1 MYCSAFE
8 QVVLPGIRRLIN
20 ASIIIII
27 IINLVTINVDS
38 VADTRGTKSTPQPVI
53 HDVNDLKR
61 AYPQQFDTVGNF
73 AGEAKLLL
81 KDDAE
86 AFIDAPRKCS
96 IHMKE
101 KLKQE
106 LQTMVTQGVIRK
118 VDEHTDWCS
127 SLAYSTKKDGS
138 IRVCIDPQRLNAA
151 LRRCPPQ
158 DTYVGGNKPPTR

>member
-1 MYCSAFE
+1 MTLSE
-8 QVVLPGIRRLIN
+8 TSQEKPN
-20 ASIIIII
+20 
-27 IINLVTINVDS
+27 
-38 VADTRGTKSTPQPVI
+38 
-53 HDVNDLKR
+53 
-61 AYPQQFDTVGNF
+61 
-73 AGEAKLLL
+73 L

-106 LQTMVTQGVIRK
+106 LQNMDSQGVIRK

-138 IRVCIDPQRLNAA
+138 ICVCIDPQRLNAR
-151 LRRCPPQ
+151 LRRCPH
-158 DTYVGGNKPPTR
+158 KIPTLEEINPVLAKAKLLCKLDAKAGFWSVNLNEDSQLLTTFRTPFGRFCWRRLISSQNGPDRGWSERSNWDQC

>member
-1 MYCSAFE
+1 M
-8 QVVLPGIRRLIN
+8 VV
-20 ASIIIII
+20 A
-27 IINLVTINVDS
+27 
-38 VADTRGTKSTPQPVI
+38 A
-53 HDVNDLKR
+53 
-61 AYPQQFDTVGNF
+61 GNF

-138 IRVCIDPQRLNAA
+138 IRVCIDP
-151 LRRCPPQ
+151 
-158 DTYVGGNKPPTR
+158 